1 MRSHE
6 DLADLAERQY
16 GVVSFR
22 QLRELGF
29 SKGAISRM
37 SEADRLRR
45 IHRGVYAVGH
55 SKLSGQG
62 QCVAAVLACG
72 NGALV
77 SHWSAAWLWGLWSS
91 FSRPVEISIPS
102 HGHRRR
108 GVWTHH
114 IPSLDAGER
123 ALVDGVIP
131 LTSFARTVL
140 DVAGT
145 TTVLKTESIL
155 ERAERR
161 DLLDLGA
168 IDAVLDRHR
177 TAPGTG
183 RLHEATM
190 IYRDPAFS
198 RARSERLFKAL
209 IKKAGLPQP
218 VLNTFV
224 AGQEVDAY
232 WDTERFAVEVDGWGT
247 HRTRAAFERDPVRQE
262 DLLLA
267 GITCIRITARRIER
281 EPEEV
286 GRRLAEHLRRRSGPT
301 PQP

>member
-6 DLADLAERQY
+6 GLADLAERQF

-22 QLRELGF
+22 QLRGLGF

-55 SKLSGQG
+55 AKLSGQG
-62 QCVAAVLACG
+62 RCVAAVLACG
-72 NGALV
+72 DGALV

-91 FSRPVEISIPS
+91 FPKPVEISIPS

-114 IPSLDAGER
+114 VPSLDAGER
-123 ALVDGVIP
+123 ALANDVIP
-131 LTSFARTVL
+131 VTSFARTVL

-145 TTVLKTESIL
+145 TAVPRTESIL

-168 IDAVLDRHR
+168 IDAILDRHPR
-177 TAPGTG
+177 APGTG
-183 RLHEATM
+183 RLRQATE

-224 AGQEVDAY
+224 AGHEIDAY
-232 WDTERFAVEVDGWGT
+232 WEAEQFAVEVDGWDT

-281 EPEEV
+281 EPDAV
-286 GRRLAEHLRRRSGPT
+286 GARLAQHLSQRQKRPT
-301 PQP
+301 A